1 MRGFATI
8 FFNRK
13 NNEYIAQPAAKG
25 PISTTDCGE
34 PVHIP
39 ANRFDETAYDTVME
53 TLLKYQTQVFDR
65 AAAKRFTPEEYR
77 VFVKNHL
84 AVSARWE
91 DSGKMTIRP
100 LHPEGGGL
108 AARDGEEI
116 VLDEGEIPQKLII
129 TIIEAFGKAG

>member
-8 FFNRK
+8 FLNRK
-13 NNEYIAQPAAKG
+13 KTEYIVQPAAKG
-25 PISTTDCGE
+25 PISTTDFGE
-34 PVHIP
+34 PVHIS
-39 ANRFDETAYDTVME
+39 ANQFNETASDTVME

-65 AAAKRFTPEEYR
+65 AAAKRFTGEEYR
-77 VFVKNHL
+77 VFLKNHL

-91 DSGKMTIRP
+91 DSGEMVIRP

-116 VLDEGEIPQKLII
+116 VLEGGEVPQKLIGA
-129 TIIEAFGKAG
+129 IIEAFGKAG